1 MVMIPPYV
9 PEAFL
14 TMYLPAIYAGLIVGF
29 IGTMAIAMKRE
40 EIHILILTD
49 LVGLAMI
56 FVVSAVGTDLAEA
69 LILPGLVV
77 ELAETLAISE
87 ILITREMRK
96 IEQDPRRNLSKSSSL
111 FPQPFS
117 LDMEIMTTAPN
128 FIALVLI
135 GYGIF
140 LTGFTGGAVAGGG
153 IVLYALSK
161 KARGLPVLV
170 LDGIAGVSGIAW
182 CLWIIGFLLFFVM
195 PQYWLLSLFLAA
207 CGLLLKVASKVGLI
221 GLLMRE
227 DIDKEE
233 VMVMDLGTL
242 GGNLLGTIPLGDI
255 VLYVTPFNLFLF
267 AVLLGFTVLIAF
279 SKPETQ
285 VEATLHNLN
294 NTEVK
299 VGPKEFKQRR
309 FLSVLCGIA
318 SAGAMITGDLFNFT
332 LFMALVGIL
341 NIGIVSA
348 VKQTS
353 VLNSA
358 FNYGLIAMMW
368 SLPLFGGASIILAST
383 GTFA

>member
-1 MVMIPPYV
+1 MLYIPQ
-9 PEAFL
+9 EFIS
-14 TMYLPAIYAGLIVGF
+14 MYLPAIYAGLIVGF

-49 LVGLAMI
+49 IVGLAMI

-96 IEQDPRRNLSKSSSL
+96 IEQDPRVNLAKSASL
-111 FPQPFS
+111 FPQPFA

-128 FIALVLI
+128 FIALLLI

-182 CLWIIGFLLFFVM
+182 CLWIIGFLLFFVA
-195 PQYWLLSLFLAA
+195 PQYSLFLAA

-227 DIDKEE
+227 DIDKE
-233 VMVMDLGTL
+233 
-242 GGNLLGTIPLGDI
+242 
-255 VLYVTPFNLFLF
+255 
-267 AVLLGFTVLIAF
+267 
-279 SKPETQ
+279 
-285 VEATLHNLN
+285 
-294 NTEVK
+294 
-299 VGPKEFKQRR
+299 
-309 FLSVLCGIA
+309 
-318 SAGAMITGDLFNFT
+318 
-332 LFMALVGIL
+332 
-341 NIGIVSA
+341 
-348 VKQTS
+348 
-353 VLNSA
+353 
-358 FNYGLIAMMW
+358 
-368 SLPLFGGASIILAST
+368 
-383 GTFA
+383 

>member
-1 MVMIPPYV
+1 MLALAHYV
-9 PEAFL
+9 PQAFIN
-14 TMYLPAIYAGLIVGF
+14 MYLPAIYAGLIVGF
-29 IGTMAIAMKRE
+29 IGSMAIALKRE

-49 LVGLAMI
+49 IIGLAMI

-96 IEQDPRRNLSKSSSL
+96 IEQNPRANLDKSSSM
-111 FPQPFS
+111 FPQAFS

-135 GYGIF
+135 AYGIF

-161 KARGLPVLV
+161 KARGLPVLM

-182 CLWIIGFLLFFVM
+182 CLWIIGFLLFFVA

-227 DIDKEE
+227 DIDKE
-233 VMVMDLGTL
+233 
-242 GGNLLGTIPLGDI
+242 
-255 VLYVTPFNLFLF
+255 
-267 AVLLGFTVLIAF
+267 
-279 SKPETQ
+279 
-285 VEATLHNLN
+285 
-294 NTEVK
+294 
-299 VGPKEFKQRR
+299 
-309 FLSVLCGIA
+309 
-318 SAGAMITGDLFNFT
+318 
-332 LFMALVGIL
+332 
-341 NIGIVSA
+341 
-348 VKQTS
+348 
-353 VLNSA
+353 
-358 FNYGLIAMMW
+358 
-368 SLPLFGGASIILAST
+368 
-383 GTFA
+383 

>member
-1 MVMIPPYV
+1 MVYIPPFV
-9 PEAFL
+9 PDVFIN
-14 TMYLPAIYAGLIVGF
+14 MYLPAIYAGLIIGF
-29 IGTMAIAMKRE
+29 IGTMAIAIRKE

-96 IEQDPRRNLSKSSSL
+96 IDQNPRRNLSNSSSL
-111 FPQPFS
+111 FPQPFA
-117 LDMEIMTTAPN
+117 LNMEIMTTAPN

-135 GYGIF
+135 AYGIF

-182 CLWIIGFLLFFVM
+182 CLWIIGFLLFFVS
-195 PQYWLLSLFLAA
+195 PNLWLLSLFLAA

-227 DIDKEE
+227 DIDKE
-233 VMVMDLGTL
+233 
-242 GGNLLGTIPLGDI
+242 
-255 VLYVTPFNLFLF
+255 
-267 AVLLGFTVLIAF
+267 
-279 SKPETQ
+279 
-285 VEATLHNLN
+285 
-294 NTEVK
+294 
-299 VGPKEFKQRR
+299 
-309 FLSVLCGIA
+309 
-318 SAGAMITGDLFNFT
+318 
-332 LFMALVGIL
+332 
-341 NIGIVSA
+341 
-348 VKQTS
+348 
-353 VLNSA
+353 
-358 FNYGLIAMMW
+358 
-368 SLPLFGGASIILAST
+368 
-383 GTFA
+383 

>member
-1 MVMIPPYV
+1 MVLV
-9 PEAFL
+9 PQFVPQAFIS
-14 TMYLPAIYAGLIVGF
+14 MYLPAIYAGLIVGF
-29 IGTMAIAMKRE
+29 IGTMAIAINRR

-87 ILITREMRK
+87 ILLTREMRK
-96 IEQDPRRNLSKSSSL
+96 IEQNPRRNLTVSSSM
-111 FPQPFS
+111 FPQSFS

-161 KARGLPVLV
+161 KARGLPVLI
-170 LDGIAGVSGIAW
+170 LDGIVGVSGIAW
-182 CLWIIGFLLFFVM
+182 CLWIIGFLLFFVT

-227 DIDKEE
+227 DIDKE
-233 VMVMDLGTL
+233 
-242 GGNLLGTIPLGDI
+242 
-255 VLYVTPFNLFLF
+255 
-267 AVLLGFTVLIAF
+267 
-279 SKPETQ
+279 
-285 VEATLHNLN
+285 
-294 NTEVK
+294 
-299 VGPKEFKQRR
+299 
-309 FLSVLCGIA
+309 
-318 SAGAMITGDLFNFT
+318 
-332 LFMALVGIL
+332 
-341 NIGIVSA
+341 
-348 VKQTS
+348 
-353 VLNSA
+353 
-358 FNYGLIAMMW
+358 
-368 SLPLFGGASIILAST
+368 
-383 GTFA
+383 